1 MVHETRLVL
10 ENLIVNLEGNEIMM
24 LRRTHT
30 IVKKAALMSVFSCC
44 LYQAGKAQT
53 VDSSYHNYLYD
64 SRLTY
69 FKQLAPVKK
78 ALVFWGDSITD
89 WGDWAELLQ
98 FKKAINRGIAGDN
111 TYGLRARLD
120 EVLRHEPKKLFILI
134 GTNDINKKIPVSYI
148 VENYRKIIREVQAK
162 SPATKVYVQSVFP
175 INNQLIGRQ
184 YYTGTNEQIME
195 LNKALRTMAAETQVK
210 YVDIYPSLLDSQQ
223 QLDARYTYD
232 GLHLSGL
239 GYQAWVACLKKQ
251 KLL

>member
-1 MVHETRLVL
+1 M
-10 ENLIVNLEGNEIMM
+10 IINLEGKEIMKLGRIQSM
-24 LRRTHT
+24 M
-30 IVKKAALMSVFSCC
+30 KKAALVSALCCC
-44 LYQAGKAQT
+44 LYQAGKAQS

-64 SRLTY
+64 SRLAY

-148 VENYRKIIREVQAK
+148 VDNYRRIIQEIKAK
-162 SPATKVYVQSVFP
+162 SPATTVYVQSVFP

-184 YYTGTNEQIME
+184 YYSGTNEQIME
-195 LNKALRTMAAETQVK
+195 LNKALRTMAAEAQVR
-210 YVDIYPSLLDSQQ
+210 YVDIYPSLLDGQQ

-239 GYQAWVACLKKQ
+239 GYQAWVACLKKE